1 VWGSEFTAKA
11 ATLQAGVIVVFRQLF
26 AAALV
31 VRLRNLIMMPRPL
44 PVAPLVVRRRYLI
57 VVPRPTPAAQ
67 RMYLIVVYRPFLA
80 EPLVVRCMY
89 MVVVPG
95 TDACGRSCAV
105 LSTQVSAVG
114 LRLRHNRLACGI
126 MLEVSRDAFAA
137 GEEELVSCATEPSNI
152 ALSVQ

>member
-1 VWGSEFTAKA
+1 MSLWP
-11 ATLQAGVIVVFRQLF
+11 LF
-26 AAALV
+26 AAA
-31 VRLRNLIMMPRPL
+31 
-44 PVAPLVVRRRYLI
+44 LVVRRRYLI

-114 LRLRHNRLACGI
+114 LRLRHNRLARGSN
-126 MLEVSRDAFAA
+126 LETSRDSAA
-137 GEEELVSCATEPSNI
+137 AREKKLVNYVAEQSKYCSICTVTLGPCGD
-152 ALSVQ
+152 